1 MGSGKSTIGRQLAK
15 KLGKTFFDSDKEIE
29 TRTGVSISW
38 IFEMEGEDGFRE
50 RESKIIDELTA
61 QENVVLATGG
71 GAILSEENRQHL
83 HERGMVIYL
92 SATAE
97 QLYRRTAKDKK
108 RPLLQTGDRR
118 KKIEALLAERM
129 PLYQKVAHITL
140 RTSNKSIQHTV
151 NELIK
156 RIKQKTT
163 QK

>member
-71 GAILSEENRQHL
+71 GAILLEENRQHL
-83 HERGMVIYL
+83 HERGLVIYL

>member
-71 GAILSEENRQHL
+71 GAILLEENRQHL
-83 HERGMVIYL
+83 HERGLVIYL

-118 KKIEALLAERM
+118 KKIEALLVERM

>member
-50 RESKIIDELTA
+50 RESKIIDELTT

-83 HERGMVIYL
+83 HDRGMVIYL

>member
-83 HERGMVIYL
+83 HDRGMVIYL

>member
-50 RESKIIDELTA
+50 RESKIIDELTE

>member
-50 RESKIIDELTA
+50 RESKIIDELTT

-71 GAILSEENRQHL
+71 GAILLEENRQHL
-83 HERGMVIYL
+83 HERGLVIYL

-118 KKIEALLAERM
+118 KKIEALLVERM